1 MAEEISAHRIPQI
14 QIQKQA
20 LPIEYAKDLEFVV
33 PVDSDAE
40 FQQWIEQGA
49 FNPSL
54 MARRFEQL
62 EIKTRRSTRKE
73 DEKAEKA
80 EGDQEP
86 LYVKRLEEI
95 SEQFERRNHEL
106 HARALLL
113 LRSRLRKQ
121 DTHEDILSKAL
132 EMYPDYSLADEA
144 IEFLQQTT
152 EGDLAKQTNLAKET
166 LNTLYGREVRAG
178 RNIVKQA
185 QDYASQ
191 GLGTTNALRELYR
204 DITGNP
210 RDAAL
215 LFNELSTQ
223 FNFEKMKPLI
233 EFLLHSLGGD
243 LKSKGPSI
251 SPGELHRLITETRK
265 LQSILGLYF
274 FFRSRMNLIGSAFQR
289 QQLTLPRGI
298 DFEAL
303 SKLFMKFLQER
314 YPTSDKILQMAA
326 QLGLS
331 DEWIG
336 QVIVFTQMRDGV
348 REVAPKLFKSQQ
360 HQQDVLKSYIDA
372 IEDLDK
378 RLEEGEEEEDEE
390 ADS

>member
-1 MAEEISAHRIPQI
+1 MTDEISASRIPQI
-14 QIQKQA
+14 QVQKQA
-20 LPIEYAKDLEFVV
+20 IPIEYVEVLEFVV
-33 PVDSDAE
+33 PVDSGEE
-40 FQQWIEQGA
+40 FEQLMSS

-62 EIKTRRSTRKE
+62 EIKSRRSQRK
-73 DEKAEKA
+73 DDDRAERA
-80 EGDQEP
+80 EGEQEP

-95 SEQFERRNHEL
+95 SEQFERKNHEL

-121 DTHEDILSKAL
+121 DTHEDILRKAL
-132 EMYPDYSLADEA
+132 EMYPDFSLADEA

-152 EGDLAKQTNLAKET
+152 EGALAKQTALAKET

-185 QDYASQ
+185 QDFASQ
-191 GLGTTNALRELYR
+191 GLATTSALRDLYR

-210 RDAAL
+210 REAPL

-223 FNFEKMKPLI
+223 FNFDKMKTLI
-233 EFLLHSLGGD
+233 DFLLHSLGSD

-251 SPGELHRLITETRK
+251 SHGELHRLITETRK
-265 LQSILGLYF
+265 LQSILGLYL

-289 QQLTLPRGI
+289 QQLGLPQGL

-314 YPTSDKILQMAA
+314 YPTADKILQMAA

-336 QVIVFTQMRDGV
+336 QVIIFTQMRDGV

-378 RLEEGEEEEDEE
+378 RIEEGEEEEDEE
-390 ADS
+390 ADT

>member
-1 MAEEISAHRIPQI
+1 MTDEISAPRIPQI
-14 QIQKQA
+14 QVQKQA
-20 LPIEYAKDLEFVV
+20 IPIEYVETLEFVV
-33 PVDSDAE
+33 PVESGEE
-40 FQQWIEQGA
+40 FEQLMSS

-54 MARRFEQL
+54 MASRFQDL
-62 EIKTRRSTRKE
+62 ASKTRRSSRKE
-73 DEKAEKA
+73 DERAETEKA

-95 SEQFERRNHEL
+95 SEQFERKNHEL

-121 DTHEDILSKAL
+121 DTHEDILRKAL
-132 EMYPDYSLADEA
+132 EMYPDFSLADEA

-152 EGDLAKQTNLAKET
+152 EGDLANQTNLARET

-185 QDYASQ
+185 QDFASQ
-191 GLGTTNALRELYR
+191 GLGTTNALRDLYR

-210 RDAAL
+210 REAAQ
-215 LFNELSTQ
+215 LFNELATQ

-251 SPGELHRLITETRK
+251 SHGELHRLITETRK
-265 LQSILGLYF
+265 LQSILGLYL

-289 QQLTLPRGI
+289 QQLSLPSDI

-314 YPTSDKILQMAA
+314 YPTADKILQMAA

-336 QVIVFTQMRDGV
+336 QVIIFTQMRDGV

-378 RLEEGEEEEDEE
+378 RIEEGGEEEDEE

>member
-1 MAEEISAHRIPQI
+1 MSEEISSPRIPQI
-14 QIQKQA
+14 QIQKQQIP
-20 LPIEYAKDLEFVV
+20 LEYAKELEFVI
-33 PVDSDAE
+33 PVDSEGE

-62 EIKTRRSTRKE
+62 EIKTRRGARKD

-121 DTHEDILSKAL
+121 DMHEDILRKVL
-132 EMYPDYSLADEA
+132 ELYPDYSLADEA
-144 IEFLQQTT
+144 MEFLQQTT
-152 EGDLAKQTNLAKET
+152 EGELAMQTNLAKAT
-166 LNTLYGREVRAG
+166 LNDRYGREVRAG

-185 QDYASQ
+185 QEFSAQ
-191 GLGTTNALRELYR
+191 GLGTASALRDLYR

-210 RDAAL
+210 REAAM
-215 LFNELSTQ
+215 LFGELSSQ
-223 FNFEKMKPLI
+223 FSFDQMKPLI
-233 EFLLHSLGGD
+233 DFLLHSLGND
-243 LKSKGPSI
+243 LKAKGPSI
-251 SPGELHRLITETRK
+251 SHGELHRLVSETRK
-265 LQSILGLYF
+265 LQSILGLYL
-274 FFRSRMNLIGSAFQR
+274 FFRSRMNLIYSAFQR
-289 QQLTLPRGI
+289 HQLLI
-298 DFEAL
+298 AAKLDFETL

-314 YPTSDKILQMAA
+314 YPSSDKVLQMAA
-326 QLGLS
+326 DLGLFE
-331 DEWIG
+331 EWIG
-336 QVIVFTQMRDGV
+336 QVIIFTQMRDAV
-348 REVAPKLFKSQQ
+348 RGVAPKLFKSEQ
-360 HQQDVLKSYIDA
+360 HRNDVLKAYIDA

-378 RLEEGEEEEDEE
+378 RLEEGEEEEEE
-390 ADS
+390 KP

>member
-1 MAEEISAHRIPQI
+1 MTDEISASRIPQI
-14 QIQKQA
+14 QVQKQA
-20 LPIEYAKDLEFVV
+20 IPIEYVEVLEFVV
-33 PVDSDAE
+33 PVDSGEE
-40 FQQWIEQGA
+40 FEQLMSS

-62 EIKTRRSTRKE
+62 EIKSRRSQRK
-73 DEKAEKA
+73 DDDRAERA
-80 EGDQEP
+80 EGEQEP

-95 SEQFERRNHEL
+95 SEQFERKNHEL

-121 DTHEDILSKAL
+121 DTHEDILRKAL
-132 EMYPDYSLADEA
+132 EMYPDFSLADEA

-152 EGDLAKQTNLAKET
+152 EGALAKQTALAKET

-185 QDYASQ
+185 QDFASQ
-191 GLGTTNALRELYR
+191 GLATTSALRDLYR

-210 RDAAL
+210 REAPL

-223 FNFEKMKPLI
+223 FNFDKMKTLI
-233 EFLLHSLGGD
+233 DFLLHSLGSD

-251 SPGELHRLITETRK
+251 SHGELHRLITETRK
-265 LQSILGLYF
+265 LQSILGLYL

-289 QQLTLPRGI
+289 QQLGLPQGL

-314 YPTSDKILQMAA
+314 YPTADKILQMAA

-336 QVIVFTQMRDGV
+336 QVIILTQMRDGV

-378 RLEEGEEEEDEE
+378 RIEEGEEEEDEE
-390 ADS
+390 ADT